1 MTPESFVTLL
11 IVAWLG
17 LAGVTLWAFLRV
29 PRRRRTPATQGT
41 ASRKPASRTAATAS
55 SAAQLKPPCRPV
67 TAGRRAGKP
76 QQQIGRQHGEREK
89 THDVTQHP
97 DSCQSFHP

>member
-29 PRRRRTPATQGT
+29 AASARTPATQGT
-41 ASRKPASRTAATAS
+41 QAENRHPAR
-55 SAAQLKPPCRPV
+55 PPQPL
-67 TAGRRAGKP
+67 P
-76 QQQIGRQHGEREK
+76 QR
-89 THDVTQHP
+89 
-97 DSCQSFHP
+97 S

>member
-29 PRRRRTPATQGT
+29 PRRRARLQRKARQAENRHPA
-41 ASRKPASRTAATAS
+41 
-55 SAAQLKPPCRPV
+55 
-67 TAGRRAGKP
+67 
-76 QQQIGRQHGEREK
+76 
-89 THDVTQHP
+89 
-97 DSCQSFHP
+97 

>member
-29 PRRRRTPATQGT
+29 PRRRARLQ
-41 ASRKPASRTAATAS
+41 RKARQAETGIPHGRHSLFR
-55 SAAQLKPPCRPV
+55 SAAEAAMP
-67 TAGRRAGKP
+67 TGHGRKACWETPSNR
-76 QQQIGRQHGEREK
+76 
-89 THDVTQHP
+89 
-97 DSCQSFHP
+97 

>member
-29 PRRRRTPATQGT
+29 RRRRARLQRKARQAEDRHPARPPQ
-41 ASRKPASRTAATAS
+41 PL
-55 SAAQLKPPCRPV
+55 AQR
-67 TAGRRAGKP
+67 
-76 QQQIGRQHGEREK
+76 
-89 THDVTQHP
+89 
-97 DSCQSFHP
+97 S

>member
-29 PRRRRTPATQGT
+29 PRRRARLQRKARQAENRDVYKRQFSTYAPANGVMKRNGPGWT
-41 ASRKPASRTAATAS
+41 R
-55 SAAQLKPPCRPV
+55 CR
-67 TAGRRAGKP
+67 
-76 QQQIGRQHGEREK
+76 
-89 THDVTQHP
+89 
-97 DSCQSFHP
+97 

>member
-29 PRRRRTPATQGT
+29 PRRRARLQRKARQTENRHPA
-41 ASRKPASRTAATAS
+41 R
-55 SAAQLKPPCRPV
+55 PPQPL
-67 TAGRRAGKP
+67 P
-76 QQQIGRQHGEREK
+76 QR
-89 THDVTQHP
+89 
-97 DSCQSFHP
+97 S

>member
-29 PRRRRTPATQGT
+29 PRRRACNARHGKPKTGIPRGRHSLFRNAAEAATPTGHGRKACWETPATD
-41 ASRKPASRTAATAS
+41 RPPAR
-55 SAAQLKPPCRPV
+55 
-67 TAGRRAGKP
+67 
-76 QQQIGRQHGEREK
+76 
-89 THDVTQHP
+89 
-97 DSCQSFHP
+97 

>member
-29 PRRRRTPATQGT
+29 PRRRARLQRKARQAENRHPARRH
-41 ASRKPASRTAATAS
+41 SLFR
-55 SAAQLKPPCRPV
+55 SAAEAAMP
-67 TAGRRAGKP
+67 TGHGRKACWETPSNR
-76 QQQIGRQHGEREK
+76 
-89 THDVTQHP
+89 
-97 DSCQSFHP
+97 

>member
-29 PRRRRTPATQGT
+29 PRRRARLQRKARQAENRHPA
-41 ASRKPASRTAATAS
+41 RAATAS
-55 SAAQLKPPCRPV
+55 SATQLKPPRRPV